1 MVKDNPEYPRV
12 AQRKG
17 ISGYVILQYTVTE
30 TGTVEDIT
38 VLQSNPEGVFDEA
51 ARQAAIKYRYL
62 PRIVDGEPTQ
72 VSGVKTRITFE
83 MI

>member
-1 MVKDNPEYPRV
+1 MVKDNPEYPKV
-12 AQRKG
+12 AQRKN

-30 TGTVEDIT
+30 TRTVEDIT
-38 VLQSNPEGVFDEA
+38 VLRSSPEGVFDEA

-62 PRIVDGEPTQ
+62 PRIVDGEPTRIT
-72 VSGVKTRITFE
+72 GVKTRITFE